1 MVLKEDGV
9 SEEAYTY
16 LSMMWLLSLR
26 PKYLAVQLSSF
37 LQVRDPKWRLCPAT
51 PHPPALSAKKTSA
64 GTVQYE
70 GQRPHTQFP
79 ERPIQGKVGS

>member
-1 MVLKEDGV
+1 MAQRPVELLPLLGWQRCSEASGGSRGMVLKEDGA

-37 LQVRDPKWRLCPAT
+37 LQVRR
-51 PHPPALSAKKTSA
+51 S
-64 GTVQYE
+64 
-70 GQRPHTQFP
+70 
-79 ERPIQGKVGS
+79 